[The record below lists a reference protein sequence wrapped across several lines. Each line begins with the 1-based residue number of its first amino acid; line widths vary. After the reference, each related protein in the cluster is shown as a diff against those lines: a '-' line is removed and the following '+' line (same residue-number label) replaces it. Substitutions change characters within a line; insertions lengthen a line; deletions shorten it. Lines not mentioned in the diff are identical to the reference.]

1 VVLVRGEGERGIIST
16 NLYSDGSYAN
26 LLYQP
31 GGGSAIPPTPE
42 SLAQRLHYLK
52 MDGNRLFK
60 IAVKSLGDT
69 VIEILERNNIKES
82 EIDLLIP
89 HQANLRIIQAIAKRL
104 NLPEEKVFINIQK
117 YGNTSS
123 ASIPI
128 ALDEAHR
135 EGRIREGSLVLFN
148 AFGAGLTWGAVLVRW

>member
-1 VVLVRGEGERGIIST
+1 
-16 NLYSDGSYAN
+16 
-26 LLYQP
+26 
-31 GGGSAIPPTPE
+31 
-42 SLAQRLHYLK
+42 
-52 MDGNRLFK
+52 M
-60 IAVKSLGDT
+60 
-69 VIEILERNNIKES
+69 IETLERNNIKES

-104 NLPEEKVFINIQK
+104 NLPEEKVFVNIQK